1 MLFLDWY
8 INMQKPDIVAFTT
21 ATVMRHDD
29 VIIVV
34 HKSTMSAETKARQ
47 PMQQICQN
55 MPEEIRWQLSS
66 ATCSSEPW
74 HFVLLKHLE
83 TVSVGVQS
91 KRPPAKMASNAA
103 IQNSPHTLQVLIA
116 PFQDTT
122 YELHIHT

>member
-1 MLFLDWY
+1 
-8 INMQKPDIVAFTT
+8 
-21 ATVMRHDD
+21 
-29 VIIVV
+29 
-34 HKSTMSAETKARQ
+34 
-47 PMQQICQN
+47 MQQICQN

-103 IQNSPHTLQVLIA
+103 RQNSPHTLQVLIA